1 MNVYNENEN
10 EQLEHALV
18 LNYVAP
24 MNVRRPSIAR
34 RTIQPQ
40 TTSHRQDEATGH
52 VDTSQQMTNRSRI
65 TDCHLTKVTIRCN
78 TCIFRC
84 SKQ

>member
-10 EQLEHALV
+10 EQLEHALM

-24 MNVRRPSIAR
+24 MNVRRPSTAR
-34 RTIQPQ
+34 RTIQAQ
-40 TTSHRQDEATGH
+40 TTSHRQDKATGH

>member
-1 MNVYNENEN
+1 MYHENENENEN

-34 RTIQPQ
+34 STIQPL
-40 TTSHRQDEATGH
+40 TTSHRQDEATCH
-52 VDTSQQMTNRSRI
+52 VDTSQKMKNRSRI
-65 TDCHLTKVTIRCN
+65 TECHLRK
-78 TCIFRC
+78 
-84 SKQ
+84 